1 MGTYKRGEKNM
12 KGTKFVTYTAVMLA
26 LLVAVQAITAPFGQ
40 LVTGSLVN
48 FILIAACILVDWK
61 SGLIIAVLSPFIAKL
76 FGIGPAFLL
85 FIPIVSIGNA
95 SLVGIYSL
103 SKVKA
108 IKINQTVKRAIAVV
122 LSAVVKYLVLSI
134 GIGKIAV
141 MFINIPE
148 QKIQMITKMFGIT
161 QLFTALIGGVLAI
174 VLIPLISYA
183 VKHNK

>member
-1 MGTYKRGEKNM
+1 M
-12 KGTKFVTYTAVMLA
+12 KGTKFVTYTAVMIA

-48 FILIAACILVDWK
+48 FILIATCILVGWK
-61 SGLIIAVLSPFIAKL
+61 SGLIVAILSPFIAKL

-85 FIPIVSIGNA
+85 FIPIVSLGNA

-103 SKVKA
+103 SKIKS
-108 IKINQTVKRAIAVV
+108 IKINQNVKRAITVV
-122 LSAVVKYLVLSI
+122 IAAVVKYLVLSI

-141 MFINIPE
+141 MFINIPAE
-148 QKIQMITKMFGIT
+148 KIQMITKMFGIT
-161 QLFTALIGGVLAI
+161 QLFTALIGGIIAV
-174 VLIPLISYA
+174 VVIPLIAYA